1 MQQRQQHEGS
11 VRNPASISGAESRF
25 VKPVTPGQAKV
36 QESPYFER
44 RNKRLNSTASRS
56 GALEAASAEGKTY
69 DALNGFLRNQIEMT
83 SKNGDNKKKARTSA
97 RNNAV
102 I

>member
-56 GALEAASAEGKTY
+56 GALDASAEGKTY